1 MDLERALTH
10 PYVIETIRA
19 FGVLMVLSWHQV
31 GFSERGNVQYI
42 RGNESWQRVPLSWM
56 CRADGNS
63 KNNLPGQRLV
73 GMGMFRGYSGKIQGI
88 RRCLYCMYVGR

>member
-31 GFSERGNVQYI
+31 GFSERGNVQYTYVVMNL
-42 RGNESWQRVPLSWM
+42 GNACPYLGCAGQTGIARIIS
-56 CRADGNS
+56 
-63 KNNLPGQRLV
+63 PGRDW
-73 GMGMFRGYSGKIQGI
+73 
-88 RRCLYCMYVGR
+88 